1 MKTDQA
7 ETAIESF
14 IQLFIFNV
22 ISDTFILPYM
32 TVMPH
37 FTCFAAFVVYKK
49 TGILKEHTT
58 LI

>member
-7 ETAIESF
+7 ERLLNRLYSF
-14 IQLFIFNV
+14 LFFKV

-37 FTCFAAFVVYKK
+37 FTCFAAFVVYK
-49 TGILKEHTT
+49 
-58 LI
+58 